1 MGNKTNDELNKLIR
15 NKNISSYIMAQRLS
29 WFGHVHRITNNRMV
43 KKLYEWKLI
52 YWQEDQKLD
61 GKMISEKI

>member
-29 WFGHVHRITNNRMV
+29 SFGHVHRITNNRMV